1 MCVCVCVSARSAYSY
16 CTEGDS
22 GTLRK
27 RDASTFHEGSDVKK
41 SKQNS
46 TSASASGESDAK
58 KQKTDMPA
66 AGTSGG
72 NHAGEQGTASGSAI
86 LLSCSGSEGLND
98 FDEGLRKCLC
108 KVHLDGCEKML
119 FKILLGLK
127 EEGIRNEQ
135 DLAEYDREFV
145 TNDIIEKWQITRVDE
160 IKFKKLEKHT
170 NNVDPGN
177 VTTN

>member
-1 MCVCVCVSARSAYSY
+1 
-16 CTEGDS
+16 
-22 GTLRK
+22 
-27 RDASTFHEGSDVKK
+27 
-41 SKQNS
+41 
-46 TSASASGESDAK
+46 
-58 KQKTDMPA
+58 
-66 AGTSGG
+66 
-72 NHAGEQGTASGSAI
+72 
-86 LLSCSGSEGLND
+86 
-98 FDEGLRKCLC
+98 
-108 KVHLDGCEKML
+108 ML